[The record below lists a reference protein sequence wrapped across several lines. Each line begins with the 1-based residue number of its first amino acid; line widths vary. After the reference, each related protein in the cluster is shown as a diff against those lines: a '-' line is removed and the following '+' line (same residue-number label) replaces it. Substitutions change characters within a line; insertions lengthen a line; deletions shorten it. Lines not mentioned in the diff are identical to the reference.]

1 MRTLSLAL
9 LCSACLSASLAACT
23 GTPKQ
28 EESSPSA
35 QMTVQNE
42 APVKATVKTITKE
55 ALKARLAEATTPV
68 LLDVRSQEEFDAG
81 HIEGAILI
89 PVDRLEERIAEL
101 QQNKDAEIIVY
112 CHTGR
117 RSTRAAEIL
126 AGNGFSNITNF
137 TGGWSAWSE

>member
-1 MRTLSLAL
+1 
-9 LCSACLSASLAACT
+9 
-23 GTPKQ
+23 
-28 EESSPSA
+28 
-35 QMTVQNE
+35 MTVQNE